1 MKKNLCFPL
10 GFFFIINILNILF
23 SAICG
28 GIAVI
33 GKTCGLLLNIA
44 RVLWNNLYL
53 THYLEKFYLI
63 FKVINLLGNMRVNNF
78 SKFNIPFAEGL
89 GTAPSG
95 VVLSIFWTSKKW
107 RDERGRAPY
116 YVISLKKKSNYD
128 ILK

>member
-44 RVLWNNLYL
+44 RVL
-53 THYLEKFYLI
+53 
-63 FKVINLLGNMRVNNF
+63 
-78 SKFNIPFAEGL
+78 
-89 GTAPSG
+89 
-95 VVLSIFWTSKKW
+95 
-107 RDERGRAPY
+107 
-116 YVISLKKKSNYD
+116 
-128 ILK
+128 

>member
-1 MKKNLCFPL
+1 M
-10 GFFFIINILNILF
+10 
-23 SAICG
+23 
-28 GIAVI
+28 
-33 GKTCGLLLNIA
+33 
-44 RVLWNNLYL
+44 
-53 THYLEKFYLI
+53 
-63 FKVINLLGNMRVNNF
+63 NNF